1 MKIDIFDY
9 FYTLPNF
16 LDLDILGPYSD
27 LTDKLDEENDNC
39 IICYEEVAFENV
51 LKKLN
56 VACDTIVADG
66 ELLGLL
72 FKTEQDKLAFI
83 LKAS

>member
-51 LKKLN
+51 LKSL
-56 VACDTIVADG
+56 T
-66 ELLGLL
+66 
-72 FKTEQDKLAFI
+72 
-83 LKAS
+83 